1 MWELMWMRKG
11 SKKGTCPPSRKE
23 KDAVYI
29 LLKCPA
35 TRTLREQILSK
46 IKLRLNEEIVCKKIT
61 KIYQSFT
68 IK

>member
-11 SKKGTCPPSRKE
+11 SKKGRCPPSRKE
-23 KDAVYI
+23 KDAVCI
-29 LLKCPA
+29 PA
-35 TRTLREQILSK
+35 TRTLREQILST

-61 KIYQSFT
+61 KIYQNFT